1 MSKSKKSVEKVLNL
15 PQSVTIGGR
24 EFNASRPKMGE
35 AYLVNRFPLL
45 EAQMHQGD
53 LEQGEQAQEKYLSIW
68 ARLLSSRTTD
78 GEPVTPEWVAEQEPE
93 NLMRVI
99 APEESQEGEGK

>member
-1 MSKSKKSVEKVLNL
+1 MSKPKKSVEKVLNL

-35 AYLVNRFPLL
+35 AYLVNRFALL
-45 EAQMHQGD
+45 EVQMQQGD

-68 ARLLSSRTTD
+68 ARLLSARTAD
-78 GEPVTPEWVAEQEPE
+78 GEPVTPEWVAEQDPAQ
-93 NLMRVI
+93 LALAI
-99 APEESQEGEGK
+99 APEEPEGEGK